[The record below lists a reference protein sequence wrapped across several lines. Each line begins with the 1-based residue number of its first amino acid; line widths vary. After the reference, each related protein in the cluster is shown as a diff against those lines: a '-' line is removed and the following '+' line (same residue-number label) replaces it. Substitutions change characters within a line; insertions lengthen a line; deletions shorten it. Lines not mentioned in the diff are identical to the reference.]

1 MNIQSILNLGIPAS
15 PDAAVDPTIA
25 AEGFEFALLLDPA
38 LMEGAPPGA
47 PPPAPPGTTVLGSEE
62 ANLDQ
67 PNAGATPD
75 FFLPIPNP
83 TDSTQ
88 NVGIDPESAV
98 TPDASVVR
106 SSEKQEDETLPEEAI
121 AMAVLMVPVQNWMPQ
136 TPIVSPPV
144 SDFVNGFQM
153 PVAPLSQPDSAGLK
167 TDFLP
172 NAVPQ
177 AARKAFPSVEA
188 VTTKP
193 ENQGFAVAN
202 ELPVANEPKLP
213 APTIEGLRVA
223 ADFIAKQTLVAQPV
237 IALLN
242 PTAIA
247 VEAELA
253 PVPVPKEGL
262 PVTEVSATADEKFVN
277 RTVDHGATN
286 GENWSTLAERA
297 NTTNRSYRSSTV
309 AASVMPDR
317 TDRTDLTGQPDQT
330 DLADSSTVST
340 ANPTPKSEKS
350 IAQPV
355 FTTPAEMQPSA
366 TIAAKTI
373 ETPTPA
379 IQLAVTPAVEPAKP
393 VNTDKG
399 LDDLLVLDEEGKALE
414 VKKTESKDTVE
425 SKSAPVLKP
434 EASQSQEVTTQRT
447 TEPTKPRADVPIREV
462 SRQILHK
469 LDDMMATRRNG
480 NVTIQLTPEDLGT
493 ITLTVKSFGGRVDAD
508 IAASNENVRAALQEN
523 RQQLSQSFESR
534 GLSLGSLHLSQ
545 HGEFSQGQPG
555 QQQQSAREDYERAV
569 NVRLADG
576 PQPARS
582 DAPRWASV
590 NDQSVDYRI

>member
-1 MNIQSILNLGIPAS
+1 MKAMNIQSILNLGIPAS
-15 PDAAVDPTIA
+15 PDAAVDPSIA
-25 AEGFEFALLLDPA
+25 TGPDFALLLDPA

-88 NVGIDPESAV
+88 NVDIDPESDV
-98 TPDASVVR
+98 TLDASVVR
-106 SSEKQEDETLPEEAI
+106 PSEKQEDETLPEEAI

-144 SDFVNGFQM
+144 SEFVSGIQM
-153 PVAPLSQPDSAGLK
+153 PLAPVSQPDSSGLK
-167 TDFLP
+167 ADFLP
-172 NAVPQ
+172 NAGPQ
-177 AARKAFPSVEA
+177 AATEAIASVEV

-193 ENQGFAVAN
+193 QSQGFGLTN

-242 PTAIA
+242 PVAIS
-247 VEAELA
+247 VEPEVIT
-253 PVPVPKEGL
+253 VPVPDEGL
-262 PVTEVSATADEKFVN
+262 PVTEVLTTSDEKFVT
-277 RTVDHGATN
+277 RTAAQGTPDGENGATPTV
-286 GENWSTLAERA
+286 WTSTT
-297 NTTNRSYRSSTV
+297 NTANRSYPSAPPTAPATS
-309 AASVMPDR
+309 DR
-317 TDRTDLTGQPDQT
+317 TDRTDP
-330 DLADSSTVST
+330 ADSSTLSP
-340 ANPTPKSEKS
+340 ANPGLKSDKV
-350 IAQPV
+350 APQPV
-355 FTTPAEMQPSA
+355 FTVSADLQPNA
-366 TIAAKTI
+366 TMAAKTI
-373 ETPTPA
+373 ETATPA
-379 IQLAVTPAVEPAKP
+379 IQAIVAPVVEPAKP
-393 VNTDKG
+393 LKTDKG
-399 LDDLLVLDEEGKALE
+399 LDDLLAVDDEGQPIE

-425 SKSAPVLKP
+425 AKAEPTFEP
-434 EASQSQEVTTQRT
+434 EANPRQEVTSQRT

-569 NVRLADG
+569 NVRLADD

>member
-1 MNIQSILNLGIPAS
+1 MNIQSILNLGIPVS
-15 PDAAVDPTIA
+15 PNAAVDPSIA
-25 AEGFEFALLLDPA
+25 TGSDFALLLDPV

-47 PPPAPPGTTVLGSEE
+47 PPPAPPGTMVLGSEE

-88 NVGIDPESAV
+88 NVGIDSESAV
-98 TPDASVVR
+98 TPDASVVQP
-106 SSEKQEDETLPEEAI
+106 SEKQEDETPPEEAI

-144 SDFVNGFQM
+144 SDFVNGFE
-153 PVAPLSQPDSAGLK
+153 LSVPAIAQTNPGAAK
-167 TDFLP
+167 PDFLP
-172 NAVPQ
+172 AGLPQ
-177 AARKAFPSVEA
+177 ATIESEFLTVVDATSAATLNDGSAPTA
-188 VTTKP
+188 
-193 ENQGFAVAN
+193 
-202 ELPVANEPKLP
+202 ELPPANEPKLP
-213 APTIEGLRVA
+213 APTLEGLRVA

-237 IALLN
+237 IAFLN
-242 PTAIA
+242 PTEIT
-247 VEAELA
+247 VE
-253 PVPVPKEGL
+253 
-262 PVTEVSATADEKFVN
+262 TEVDSALVPDEEVDVSSPEPKGTSAVQGSTDSEN
-277 RTVDHGATN
+277 RTAPMDRT
-286 GENWSTLAERA
+286 
-297 NTTNRSYRSSTV
+297 NTTNRSYQPASS
-309 AASVMPDR
+309 ASSDR
-317 TDRTDLTGQPDQT
+317 TDPTDQT
-330 DLADSSTVST
+330 DLADST
-340 ANPTPKSEKS
+340 ARFPANATPKSTEAT
-350 IAQPV
+350 AQPV
-355 FTTPAEMQPSA
+355 LSKATVQQPTA
-366 TIAAKTI
+366 TVETKTI
-373 ETPTPA
+373 ETATIA
-379 IQLAVTPAVEPAKP
+379 IQAIVAPAVEPAKP
-393 VNTDKG
+393 IKTEKG
-399 LDDLLVLDEEGKALE
+399 LDDLLTVDEDGQPLE
-414 VKKTESKDTVE
+414 VKKSETKETVDA
-425 SKSAPVLKP
+425 KSDPVLKP
-434 EASQSQEVTTQRT
+434 EASQRQEITSQRT

-462 SRQILHK
+462 RGQILHK

-569 NVRLADG
+569 NVRLADV

>member
-25 AEGFEFALLLDPA
+25 AEGFEFALLLDPV

-75 FFLPIPNP
+75 FFLPIPNLDD
-83 TDSTQ
+83 TTQ
-88 NVGIDPESAV
+88 NVDIDPESAV
-98 TPDASVVR
+98 TPDASVVQP
-106 SSEKQEDETLPEEAI
+106 SEKQEDETLPEEAI

-144 SDFVNGFQM
+144 SDFVNGFQS
-153 PVAPLSQPDSAGLK
+153 PVAPVPQPDSTGVKA
-167 TDFLP
+167 DFLP
-172 NAVPQ
+172 NPVPL
-177 AARKAFPSVEA
+177 AATEAFTSVES

-193 ENQGFAVAN
+193 QSQGFELTN
-202 ELPVANEPKLP
+202 ELPAVSEPKLP
-213 APTIEGLRVA
+213 APTLDGLRVA
-223 ADFIAKQTLVAQPV
+223 ADFIGKQTLVAQPV
-237 IALLN
+237 IAFLN

-247 VEAELA
+247 VETDVAST
-253 PVPVPKEGL
+253 PV
-262 PVTEVSATADEKFVN
+262 ADEGVDGPPEVKVASIVQGSN
-277 RTVDHGATN
+277 DEATGRVSVDRTYTTN
-286 GENWSTLAERA
+286 M
-297 NTTNRSYRSSTV
+297 TNRSYPSPSSSLSD
-309 AASVMPDR
+309 AP
-317 TDRTDLTGQPDQT
+317 DRTDLTDPA
-330 DLADSSTVST
+330 DLSDSADRFSSNT
-340 ANPTPKSEKS
+340 PPKSTDET
-350 IAQPV
+350 AQPV
-355 FTTPAEMQPSA
+355 LTKATVQQP
-366 TIAAKTI
+366 TETVAAKTM
-373 ETPTPA
+373 ESTAPA
-379 IQLAVTPAVEPAKP
+379 IQAIVAPVVEPAKSLK
-393 VNTDKG
+393 TDKG
-399 LDDLLVLDEEGKALE
+399 LDDLLTVDEDAQPLD
-414 VKKTESKDTVE
+414 VKKSETKESVDA
-425 SKSAPVLKP
+425 KSDPVLKP
-434 EASQSQEVTTQRT
+434 EASQRQEIGTQRT
-447 TEPTKPRADVPIREV
+447 TEPAKPRADVPIREV

-569 NVRLADG
+569 NVRLADD
-576 PQPARS
+576 PEPARS
-582 DAPRWASV
+582 DAPRWASA